1 MPTANVSNPDANFSG
16 KRTINRS
23 TGKAQ
28 RPSKS
33 QGVSFGGQF
42 YGTNVDETIDVRYKK
57 KRPARGRK
65 ASRGRAA
72 LTIQLDSE
80 RPTPRF

>member
-1 MPTANVSNPDANFSG
+1 MPTATVRNPDANFNSPR
-16 KRTINRS
+16 RTMKS
-23 TGKAQ
+23 TGQPGRSSLTQTRLGAPVQ
-28 RPSKS
+28 
-33 QGVSFGGQF
+33 VA
-42 YGTNVDETIDVRYKK
+42 ETIDVRYKK